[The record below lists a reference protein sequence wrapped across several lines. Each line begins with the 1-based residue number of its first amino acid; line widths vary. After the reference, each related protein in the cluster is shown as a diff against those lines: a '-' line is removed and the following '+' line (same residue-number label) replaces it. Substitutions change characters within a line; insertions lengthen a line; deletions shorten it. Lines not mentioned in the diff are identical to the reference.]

1 MSSFR
6 LGWHIMK
13 ERLTA
18 GRMVVIWILLTILV
32 LFASWGFTDSN
43 LNLTSNY
50 QIDSAYDVLFVSTAA
65 TIWGSTLGAV
75 LISFDGVSR
84 DRVSGVLEI
93 KLSQPMQRKKFAIS
107 LLLGHWGA
115 ILVPF
120 MTLNISSI
128 LIIWYRIDELPTS
141 YELLIYI
148 LASALLV
155 FWWTSIQLLA
165 SSWAKDMG
173 LSIAL
178 GLGVWITFILLWI
191 IPTAVIAGFSGAGV
205 ENLSSPEYTKLQGM
219 VDLFSPNGVYNHL
232 MEICID
238 HIDRGV
244 SLIYISISTILWTL
258 VPAGLFIRRIERI
271 HP

>member
-1 MSSFR
+1 MSALG
-6 LGWHIMK
+6 LGWHIMN

-18 GRMVVIWILLTILV
+18 GRMAVIWVLLTILV
-32 LFASWGFTDSN
+32 VFASWGFTDSN

-93 KLSQPMQRKKFAIS
+93 KLSQPMQRKKFAVA

-120 MTLNISSI
+120 MILNLLSI
-128 LIIWYRIDELPTS
+128 LIIWHRIGDLPNL
-141 YELLIYI
+141 YEFLIYI
-148 LASALLV
+148 IASSLLV
-155 FWWTSIQLLA
+155 FWWTAIQLLA

-191 IPTAVIAGFSGAGV
+191 IPTAVIAGFSGVGV
-205 ENLSSPEYTKLQGM
+205 ENLSSPEYTKLQGL

-232 MEICID
+232 MEIAID

-244 SLIYISISTILWTL
+244 SLIYITISAILWTL